1 MRGLPEDM
9 QRQLARRYADLFR
22 VFLKHRDAVT
32 RVAFWGLSDAD
43 SWLNRG
49 RMNYPL
55 LWDRQRQPEP
65 AFAAVVEALRNAR

>member
-1 MRGLPEDM
+1 
-9 QRQLARRYADLFR
+9 

-32 RVAFWGLSDAD
+32 RVTFWGLSDAD

-55 LWDRQRQPEP
+55 LWDRQRRPKP
-65 AFAAVVEALRNAR
+65 AFAAVVDVLKDGR